1 MDWNE
6 ILQSLFTVVLIPL
19 LGLIVKYL
27 IVFVNTK
34 VTEIKNKTDNE
45 TLNKYL
51 TMLQNT
57 VKDCVIAT
65 NQTYVEALK
74 DQNAFTAE
82 AQKEA
87 FNRTYKA
94 VMDILTDDA
103 EEYLQNGVK
112 DLETYIKT
120 LIESQVNLNKTT
132 SAVITEE

>member
-1 MDWNE
+1 MSQELINE
-6 ILQSLFTVVLIPL
+6 IFQVVLIPL
-19 LGLIVKYL
+19 LGVLTTFLVSYLKKKGDQIAVSTNNQYAQKY
-27 IVFVNTK
+27 
-34 VTEIKNKTDNE
+34 IKMITD
-45 TLNKYL
+45 TI
-51 TMLQNT
+51 T
-57 VKDCVIAT
+57 DCVLAT

>member
-19 LGLIVKYL
+19 LGLVAKYL
-27 IVFVNTK
+27 IVFINTK

-51 TMLQNT
+51 TMLQST
-57 VKDCVIAT
+57 VEDCVIAT

-87 FNRTYKA
+87 FNKTYQA

-132 SAVITEE
+132 PAVITEE

>member
-19 LGLIVKYL
+19 LGLIAKYL
-27 IVFVNTK
+27 IVFINTK

-57 VKDCVIAT
+57 VEDCVIAT

-87 FNRTYKA
+87 FNKTYKA

-132 SAVITEE
+132 PAVITEE

>member
-19 LGLIVKYL
+19 LGLIAKYL

-51 TMLQNT
+51 TMLQST
-57 VKDCVIAT
+57 VEDCVIAT